1 MSDLTRSRHRDNTHR
16 DNTRRDSAGPD
27 SAGRDDGNR
36 GAAAAMVSEVRQAV
50 LADQLP
56 LTGAR
61 LAAAVQSTGK
71 LLGATGMLRTVDQVQ
86 AELQGLGPL
95 QHLLE
100 DLSVTDILV
109 NGPDEVWV
117 DGGAGLRR
125 TSLRFRT
132 DAEVRTLATR
142 LISAA
147 GRRLDDG
154 NPCVD
159 VRLAAFRV
167 HAVLPPVSNRGTLL
181 SIRVQRH
188 REFTM
193 DELIQSGTL
202 DPLMAEVLHAVVV
215 RRLNFLVSGATG
227 TGKTTLLSTLLAL
240 SASSERLVTVEDA
253 AELNPRHPHA
263 VSLQCRHNNAESSG
277 AIDLAELVR
286 QAMRMRPD
294 RLIVGECRGAEV
306 RELLAAMNTGH
317 SGAGGTIHSNSAE
330 TVPARLMAL
339 GSLAGLNRE
348 AITLQAASALDV
360 VVHLVRSPGGRQVAV
375 IGLVELDDAGA
386 LRVRPALVRCGG
398 GCEAAPGWARL
409 QDLLRIGP
417 QS

>member
-1 MSDLTRSRHRDNTHR
+1 MSDPTSHRRLDSGRRSSAPS
-16 DNTRRDSAGPD
+16 DSGY
-27 SAGRDDGNR
+27 GDG
-36 GAAAAMVSEVRQAV
+36 AAAMVSEVRQAV

-71 LLGATGMLRTVDQVQ
+71 LLGSAGMLRTVDQMQ

-100 DLSVTDILV
+100 DPTVTDILV

-117 DGGAGLRR
+117 DGGDGLLR
-125 TSLRFRT
+125 TSYRFST
-132 DAEVRTLATR
+132 DAEVRALATR

-159 VRLAAFRV
+159 VRLAACRV
-167 HAVLPPVSNRGTLL
+167 HAVLPPVSTRGTLL

-188 REFTM
+188 REFTV
-193 DELIQSGTL
+193 DELTRTGTL
-202 DPLMAEVLHAVVV
+202 DPLMAEVLRAVVV

-240 SASSERLVTVEDA
+240 SAPSERLVTVEDS
-253 AELNPRHPHA
+253 AELNPRHPHL
-263 VSLQCRHNNAESSG
+263 VSLQCRHSNAESSG
-277 AIDLAELVR
+277 AVDLAELVR

-348 AITLQAASALDV
+348 AIALQAASALDV
-360 VVHLVRSPGGRQVAV
+360 VVHLIRGLGRRQVAV
-375 IGLVELDDAGA
+375 IGLMELDDAGT
-386 LRVRPALVRCGG
+386 LSVRPALIRRGG
-398 GCEAAPGWARL
+398 GCEPASGWTRL
-409 QDLLRIGP
+409 QDLLGP
-417 QS
+417 GSLS